1 MVSFTATIQK
11 FAAQGEKTGWTYV
24 AIPQEI
30 AAQLKPGT
38 KKSFRV
44 KGKLDQHKVGGLAL
58 VPMGG
63 GDFILALN
71 ASLRK
76 IINKKTGDSLQLF
89 LEEDTAV
96 IELPQDLLACLDDEP
111 GAKAHFYSLPPSHR
125 LYYGRWI
132 ASAKGEATRTR
143 RIAQAISALAQAK
156 DYGTMIR
163 EGKKEKG

>member
-1 MVSFTATIQK
+1 MVSFTTQIQK
-11 FAAQGEKTGWTYV
+11 FSDQGEKTGWTYV
-24 AIPQEI
+24 AIPHQIATEI
-30 AAQLKPGT
+30 KPGT

-44 KGKLDQHKVGGLAL
+44 KGRLDGHQVGGLAL

-71 ASLRK
+71 AGLRK
-76 IINKKTGDSLQLF
+76 KIGKKAGDSLQLH

-96 IELPQDLLACLDDEP
+96 IQLPEDLLACLEDEP
-111 GAKAHFYSLPPSHR
+111 RAKANFFALPPSHR

-132 ASAKGEATRTR
+132 DSAKAEATRTR
-143 RIAQAISALAQAK
+143 RIAQAITALAQAK

-163 EGKKEKG
+163 ESKEKPG